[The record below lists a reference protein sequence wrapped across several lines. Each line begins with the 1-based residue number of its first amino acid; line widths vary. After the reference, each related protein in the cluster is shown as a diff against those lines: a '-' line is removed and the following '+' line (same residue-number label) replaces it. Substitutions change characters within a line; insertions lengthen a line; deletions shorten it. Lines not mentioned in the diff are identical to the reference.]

1 MSVIQLQQ
9 VVLKCDAGLL
19 DGRKMPGLIGSFVFI
34 CWFYIDNLQNDNLC
48 RTMKRDMFL
57 ILHVHP
63 FAVASSIGTYEISY
77 VYAIFCVY
85 TYLYF

>member
-19 DGRKMPGLIGSFVFI
+19 DGRKMPGLLSLFVG
-34 CWFYIDNLQNDNLC
+34 FYIDNLQNDNLC

-77 VYAIFCVY
+77 V
-85 TYLYF
+85 